1 MAQAPTNTE
10 HHPLVI
16 IGGGI
21 GGLTLALCLDQVY
34 NHRSGSSKSSSS
46 PPLKIHVYEAAA
58 AFAGE
63 AGGAIGLYPNGLR
76 VLKNISKGF
85 EVEGGGLKYEASYP
99 QLLDNVRAAGCPY
112 IYRRWMRHDG
122 TEVAVAREDE
132 LLPQDGPVAI
142 GEEAKVVAPR
152 KNSLAGKKADLRP
165 RGGTLG
171 GLFGGRQ
178 PRTSSASTDS
188 TATSSTDASTNNG
201 SSIETDLISIGIRR
215 WKYQKVLCDACEAV
229 GIVIH
234 FGKRLINVSSIDHDK
249 SLLTFLDESTVT
261 ASLVIGSDGI
271 NSATRK
277 YVANPTDDPDITK
290 RIEEFLPA
298 YTGTTCLMGS
308 ANVPRARGIS
318 FPSSATTKCH
328 ACYYPTMVPND
339 DDDDDDGAEP
349 IDYSDDK
356 RYEQVFQIYFP
367 TPVERPDTW
376 RTLTPEEAKVESRE
390 LASKLRED
398 GWDEQFIK
406 PLESDTLT
414 GVLRVGLRSRTA
426 LDVWHVGGA
435 NAGESARAVLLGDAA
450 HPPVPYIGQGAMMA
464 MEDAGTLS
472 IILSK
477 FCPMNEAGDEVNY
490 TEFGTAMETY
500 ESLRVNRTKT
510 ILGSSVELGKTQ
522 QKRADSALYNAWREW
537 TIKAQV
543 WAFGTLPVMR
553 PGAAFN
559 YVGKVEEV
567 LS

>member
-1 MAQAPTNTE
+1 MAQAPNSTE

-34 NHRSGSSKSSSS
+34 NHRAGGSGK
-46 PPLKIHVYEAAA
+46 LKIHVYEAAP

-85 EVEGGGLKYEASYP
+85 EVEGGAKFEASYP
-99 QLLDNVRAAGCPY
+99 PLLDNVRAAGCPY
-112 IYRRWMRHDG
+112 VYRRWMRHDG

-132 LLPQDGPVAI
+132 LLPQDGP
-142 GEEAKVVAPR
+142 EKVVAPR
-152 KNSLAGKKADLRP
+152 KNSSAGKQADLRP

-171 GLFGGRQ
+171 GLFGGNK

-188 TATSSTDASTNNG
+188 TATSSTDASAG
-201 SSIETDLISIGIRR
+201 GIETDLISIGIRR

-234 FGKRLINVSSIDHDK
+234 FGKRLINVSSIDNDK
-249 SLLTFLDESTVT
+249 SLLTFLDESTAT
-261 ASLVIGSDGI
+261 ASLLIGSDGI

-277 YVANPTDDPDITK
+277 YVANPTDDPEITK

-298 YTGTTCLMGS
+298 YTGTTCLMGA

-328 ACYYPTMVPND
+328 ACYYPTMVPD
-339 DDDDDDGAEP
+339 DDEEDDGEATT
-349 IDYSDDK
+349 DYSDDK

-390 LASKLRED
+390 LASKLRDD

-472 IILSK
+472 VILSK
-477 FCPMNEAGDEVNY
+477 FCPVNDAGGEVDY
-490 TEFGTAMETY
+490 SEFAAAMKAY
-500 ESLRVNRTKT
+500 ESLRVDRTKT

-567 LS
+567 LA